1 MGRIPALVWVHPTNR
16 ASIVRCSQ
24 PQVGLSNERCQ
35 EDELLFSEILRVN
48 KHMCMCIYNR
58 LHRKQR
64 HYLLWMQDLE
74 SMQWQIKPKVQVMK
88 TWKFMQIPKLKYL
101 NIFYFFIYFC

>member
-48 KHMCMCIYNR
+48 KLMCIY
-58 LHRKQR
+58 
-64 HYLLWMQDLE
+64 
-74 SMQWQIKPKVQVMK
+74 
-88 TWKFMQIPKLKYL
+88 
-101 NIFYFFIYFC
+101 